1 MVRKISSFI
10 IMGIISLALLYY
22 VEQIKEEQK
31 VVKEE
36 TNSLSEDEKVIRLW
50 YSDSSYNDY
59 FLEISEEFKKK
70 YNIKVEGYLVSS
82 IDYIMNIYEKN
93 KEAKEVPDIFLIR
106 SEQLEQVNASGLA
119 TEYNNELLPKNEY
132 YDKAIKAATIK
143 DKVVAYPLS
152 FNTTVLAYNKKFI
165 TNEPKTFDDIKVFA
179 DTFEGDSEGVA
190 NYILKWDVKNLL
202 FNYGFVANYFQVIK
216 DISNNEIVSVNNEN
230 ALKAATYYHDLYQ
243 YFSIELNGCN
253 YEEVI
258 NQFIKGEIITTI
270 IDTSS
275 IKQIE
280 ESKQEIGLVKIP
292 DSNEEILV
300 KPLSI
305 NDLIVV
311 NPYSEKR
318 EDVEKLAKFITVDK
332 AERLLEMTNK
342 IPSAIIDNYTDN
354 QQIFIDQFKDSSLL
368 PNLITTSD
376 FWIRAENML
385 NNIWIGTNDTKKELD
400 SFQSI
405 LELQI
410 K

>member
-10 IMGIISLALLYY
+10 IMGIISVLLLYY
-22 VEQIKEEQK
+22 VEQTKEEQK
-31 VVKEE
+31 VVVEE
-36 TNSLSEDEKVIRLW
+36 KDGSLEEEVIRLW

-59 FLEISEEFKKK
+59 FLEISEEFNKKH
-70 YNIKVEGYLVSS
+70 NIKVECYLVSS

-93 KEAKEVPDIFLIR
+93 KEAKEAPDIFLIR

-119 TEYNNELLPKNEY
+119 TEYNEEIVSKKEF
-132 YDKAIKAATIK
+132 YDKALQAATIK
-143 DKVVAYPLS
+143 DKIVAYPLS

-165 TNEPKTFDDIKVFA
+165 KNEPKTFDDIKAFA
-179 DTFEGDSEGVA
+179 DTFEGDADGVV

-202 FNYGFVANYFQVIK
+202 FNYGFVGNYLEVRK
-216 DISNNEIVSVNNEN
+216 DSTNNEIISVNNEN
-230 ALKAATYYHDLYQ
+230 ALKAASYYHDLYQ
-243 YFSIELNGCN
+243 YFSIELSGCN
-253 YEEVI
+253 YDEI
-258 NQFIKGEIITTI
+258 IKQFIKGEIITTI
-270 IDTSS
+270 VDTSS
-275 IKQIE
+275 IKQLE
-280 ESKQEIGLVKIP
+280 ESKNEIGLARVP
-292 DSNEEILV
+292 NSNKEIFT

-311 NPYSEKR
+311 NPYSKKR

-342 IPSAIIDNYTDN
+342 IPSSVIENYTDY
-354 QQIFIDQFKDSSLL
+354 QQVFVDQYKDSSLL

-385 NNIWIGTNDTKKELD
+385 NSIWIGSNDTKEELD
-400 SFQSI
+400 SLQKV